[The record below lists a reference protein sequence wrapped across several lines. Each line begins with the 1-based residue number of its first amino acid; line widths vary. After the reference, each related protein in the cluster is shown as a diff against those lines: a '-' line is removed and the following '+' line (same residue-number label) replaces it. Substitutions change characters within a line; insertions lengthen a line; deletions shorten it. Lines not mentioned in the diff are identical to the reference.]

1 MKIALKMLDKA
12 AFFMLL
18 LQRHA
23 RINCA
28 FGGPGGRFSS
38 MKLIIRLSS
47 LAQWYVYQTA
57 IPWWRLFRETR
68 LYDFLAALPVI
79 AWFGLSIAN
88 MISELTRT
96 IARAAPAGMDLG
108 LAMSILARMASI
120 AFLAL
125 ALVLLAVRRPP
136 KAKAKGLIPRI
147 TAFAG
152 TFMMVLIVWLEPKPL
167 SLAASLLS
175 VALSIGG
182 MSFSIFA
189 LMHLGRS
196 FSLMPEARGL
206 VRDGPYAFIRHPLY
220 LGEAVSL
227 LGLVLQYLS
236 PLAVIMFLLQ
246 FAFQLQRIEN
256 EERILGSL
264 FPEYEAYRT
273 HTAKLVPGLY

>member
-1 MKIALKMLDKA
+1 M
-12 AFFMLL
+12 
-18 LQRHA
+18 
-23 RINCA
+23 
-28 FGGPGGRFSS
+28 P
-38 MKLIIRLSS
+38 LIPRLPS
-47 LAQWYVYQTA
+47 LAQRYVYQTT
-57 IPWWRLFRETR
+57 ILWWRSFRETK

-79 AWFGLSIAN
+79 AWFSLSIAN
-88 MISELTRT
+88 MISELART
-96 IARAAPAGMDLG
+96 IAHAAPAGANLG
-108 LAMSILARMASI
+108 FDMSVLARVASI

-125 ALVLLAVRRPP
+125 ALMFLAVRRPP
-136 KAKAKGLIPRI
+136 KAKAKGLIPRV

-152 TFMMVLIVWLEPKPL
+152 TFMMVLIVWLEPQPL

-175 VALSIGG
+175 LVLTIGG

-206 VRDGPYAFIRHPLY
+206 VTDGPYAFIRHPLY

-236 PLAVIMFLLQ
+236 PLALTMFALQ
-246 FAFQLQRIEN
+246 LAFQLQRIEN
-256 EERILGSL
+256 EEQILGSL